1 MPQKKS
7 LYKVTFLNQGKTY
20 ELYARRVAA
29 SALWGYTEVAE
40 LVFESPGAGLV
51 VDPTEERLRDEFKDT
66 RVLHLPM
73 HAVVRI
79 EEVDRRGTLSI
90 RDSASGDKVT
100 PFPLV
105 PPPGRAKG

>member
-1 MPQKKS
+1 MATKKP
-7 LYKVTFLNQGKTY
+7 LYKITFLNQGKVY

-40 LVFESPGAGLV
+40 LQFDPQGAGLV

-79 EEVDRRGTLSI
+79 EEVERRGALAI
-90 RDSASGDKVT
+90 RDSQSGEKIM
-100 PFPLV
+100 PFPLM
-105 PPPGRAKG
+105 PPGKSQR